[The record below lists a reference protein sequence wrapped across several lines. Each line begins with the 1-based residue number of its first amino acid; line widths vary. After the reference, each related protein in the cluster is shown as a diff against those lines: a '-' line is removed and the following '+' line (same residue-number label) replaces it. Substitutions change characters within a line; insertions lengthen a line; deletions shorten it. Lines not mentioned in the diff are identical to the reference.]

1 MVSVLDV
8 VFSLLNLNLTE
19 DDIKELEDT
28 GFKVFKT
35 LKGSSYRINFI
46 DFDRLIVI
54 VSPSVTV
61 MKKEKEKEV
70 ITC

>member
-1 MVSVLDV
+1 MVSVSDV

-35 LKGSSYRINFI
+35 LKGSCYRINFI

-54 VSPSVTV
+54 VSPSVTI

>member
-54 VSPSVTV
+54 VSPSVTL

>member
-54 VSPSVTV
+54 VSPSVTI

>member
-1 MVSVLDV
+1 MVSVSDV

-54 VSPSVTV
+54 VSPSVTI